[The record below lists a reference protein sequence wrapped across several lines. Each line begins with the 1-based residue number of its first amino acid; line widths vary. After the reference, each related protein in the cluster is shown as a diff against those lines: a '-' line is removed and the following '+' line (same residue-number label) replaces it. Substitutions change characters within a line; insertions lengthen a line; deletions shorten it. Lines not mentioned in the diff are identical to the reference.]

1 MDDVGINAE
10 STPTKLHGGITGKG
24 FVPGRSGN
32 PSGRPR
38 GIARTVREE
47 CGGDPAQL
55 VRMLLDIAQDEKNR
69 PADRTNALRALI
81 EHGWGKAPAF
91 AAIEGADPLEQDE
104 VAGAIQAIADEL
116 SARRTQAA

>member
-1 MDDVGINAE
+1 
-10 STPTKLHGGITGKG
+10 
-24 FVPGRSGN
+24 
-32 PSGRPR
+32 
-38 GIARTVREE
+38 
-47 CGGDPAQL
+47 
-55 VRMLLDIAQDEKNR
+55 MLLDIAQDEKNR

-116 SARRTQAA
+116 SARRTEAA

>member
-1 MDDVGINAE
+1 MSGNVENLR
-10 STPTKLHGGITGKG
+10 PWK
-24 FVPGRSGN
+24 PGESGN
-32 PSGRPR
+32 PKGRPR
-38 GIARTVREE
+38 GIARTVRER
-47 CGGDPAQL
+47 CGGDPGPL
-55 VRMLLDIAQDEKNR
+55 VEELYKIATDEKVR

-116 SARRTQAA
+116 SARRIEAA